1 MEENEVKEVLEPQYG
16 FFEVT
21 IVTEQEDDNG
31 KVKKIKEVH
40 LVDATCV
47 TDVEKKVADE
57 MKGTMWDWKIAQ
69 VRQSKISLCY

>member
-1 MEENEVKEVLEPQYG
+1 MDEVKEVLEPQYG

-21 IVTEQEDDNG
+21 IVSEQEDDNG
-31 KVKKIKEVH
+31 KVKKVKEVH
-40 LVDATCV
+40 LVDAVNV

>member
-1 MEENEVKEVLEPQYG
+1 MDEVKEVLEPQYG

-31 KVKKIKEVH
+31 KVKKVKEVH
-40 LVDATCV
+40 LVDAVNV